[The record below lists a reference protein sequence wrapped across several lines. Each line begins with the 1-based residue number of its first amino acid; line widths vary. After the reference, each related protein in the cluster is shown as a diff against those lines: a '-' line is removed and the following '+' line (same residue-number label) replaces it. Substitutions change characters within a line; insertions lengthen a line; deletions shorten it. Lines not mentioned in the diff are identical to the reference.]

1 MRILLN
7 MDASAF
13 EPMTNLYWLYYLSRV
28 LLKFGDRKLGKNDA
42 NRDKMARVINHLE
55 MNLAVHKR
63 GGSYSKDWRQRTL
76 RILEIY

>member
-42 NRDKMARVINHLE
+42 NRDKMAGDKPFGNEL
-55 MNLAVHKR
+55 
-63 GGSYSKDWRQRTL
+63 GSS
-76 RILEIY
+76 